1 MNIVLKRKFINKLMW
16 HVIFWGI
23 QFALLCPEFITFTS
37 AYNYIRYIHHVIC
50 VCSIVVFFVFFRKNE
65 LLWLILLFFF
75 LFLFV
80 TMKNAGNLGNFLLNF
95 ERSYSLICFYCF
107 FYRMSR
113 RLFFIGTSFFWMSL
127 ILVNTILTFLYPN
140 GLYFFNSQFSGIDK
154 SYYFLGV
161 SNQVIPF
168 YMISI
173 VFVFLKNF
181 YLNKN
186 NKEVFLLF
194 ICMWG
199 CEFVY
204 QSATSLVGCFFF
216 TIGYLFLVL
225 PKDTQGKIVHSIHRG
240 YNFILVAMAI
250 TVFMIHYL
258 IVVYQIQNKFAY
270 LVEVVLKKDL
280 TFSTRTIIWNSA
292 INMIE
297 KSFLIGYGAVE
308 NNNRYIEIGSSSFNA
323 HNIILQILLMGGII
337 LLLVCFLLVWKSI
350 KSMLFCLDL
359 RVKNIVFL
367 LFAVFFFMS
376 LSEVYTLNLM
386 FIVLYLGF
394 LIKEKI
400 PYCKHLDA
408 ESFSNNASIRLNL
421 Y

>member
-1 MNIVLKRKFINKLMW
+1 MRETW
-16 HVIFWGI
+16 EIFFWILRG
-23 QFALLCPEFITFTS
+23 
-37 AYNYIRYIHHVIC
+37 
-50 VCSIVVFFVFFRKNE
+50 
-65 LLWLILLFFF
+65 LI
-75 LFLFV
+75 
-80 TMKNAGNLGNFLLNF
+80 
-95 ERSYSLICFYCF
+95 SLICFYCF

-216 TIGYLFLVL
+216 TIGYLFFVL

-270 LVEVVLKKDL
+270 LVEVVLRKDL